1 MLLSYAWN
9 RSMRYLIVLLI
20 LSLFPSESASA
31 QSVVHF
37 TIDARKEVR
46 PISRLIYG
54 VNQPIDSAWANAAFL
69 RFGGNR
75 TTAYNWV
82 TNASNAGND
91 LPQQGYAEPVLQSD
105 SSG

>member
-1 MLLSYAWN
+1 M
-9 RSMRYLIVLLI
+9 
-20 LSLFPSESASA
+20 

-91 LPQQGYAEPVLQSD
+91 WNFQNDDFFPGTTPGAAIAAVLVQCVRP
-105 SSG
+105 